1 MSLSLLGKYGTKKR
15 RPSHNLSR
23 PVLSPA
29 SALRSLSSVALSSV
43 QASKTLSQNLSKIPE
58 SVNFLF
64 DTLSGF
70 YYESTN
76 QLSSG
81 FYFEATGPL
90 NHRKTPMPV
99 FAKLCDWLSC
109 GAFNEDFLAKI
120 KNHSSDDQV

>member
-81 FYFEATGPL
+81 FYFEATGRARVVKSTKGL
-90 NHRKTPMPV
+90 ETDDHRTNIV
-99 FAKLCDWLSC
+99 LHGS
-109 GAFNEDFLAKI
+109 
-120 KNHSSDDQV
+120 